1 MNTEDLKETIRC
13 GETTTVQFKQE
24 FTSQKEIAKEMIAF
38 ANTRGGRIFFGIKD
52 KTGEIIG
59 LSYEEIQTISQELG
73 NTANEQVRP
82 TIYIETD
89 VLKIDGKHVLVC
101 TVEQGKNKPY
111 KNLTGEI
118 WVKQGADKRRITENS
133 EILAL
138 FQDSGTYR
146 PELQPLH
153 GSSIK
158 DLEMAYVN
166 EYFTKTFGKEKEDF
180 GMPLEQLLKSQNI
193 LAGNGELTQAGVM
206 FFGRNPQHFLPAFVV
221 KAVAY
226 VGNDIAGS
234 EYRDSRDIS
243 GTIPCM
249 FREAMSFAKSNLHYR
264 QNGQNFNKTGIPEI
278 PEVVL
283 EELIQ
288 NSLVHLDL
296 LHPAAIR
303 LLIFDNRIEIVNS
316 GSLFGGINVSDLML
330 GVSKQRNPAMAE
342 LSGRTMIYR
351 GLGSGIL
358 RALKENVKIDFDN
371 EESANQFRVTV
382 WKNKSVNQ
390 ENVTAND
397 TSNPQNDS
405 ENPNNGPVN
414 NDIGLVNS
422 QNGLVKDKIGLVNSK
437 NGPVKDEIG
446 PVNSQNGP
454 VLTER
459 QKAILDIISENN
471 NVTLY
476 SMANVLSLGTT
487 TIKRELQTLK
497 NFGLLKR
504 AGSDKTGHWEIIT
517 KTN

>member
-1 MNTEDLKETIRC
+1 MNTEDLKDTIKC
-13 GETTTVQFKQE
+13 GETTTMQFKQK
-24 FTSQKEIAKEMIAF
+24 FTTQKEIAKEMIAF
-38 ANTRGGRIFFGIKD
+38 ANTKGGRIFFGVKD
-52 KTGEIIG
+52 KTGEVIG
-59 LSYEEIQTISQELG
+59 LSYEEIQAASSELG

-382 WKNKSVNQ
+382 WKDNSVNQ
-390 ENVTAND
+390 ENVTA
-397 TSNPQNDS
+397 
-405 ENPNNGPVN
+405 
-414 NDIGLVNS
+414 
-422 QNGLVKDKIGLVNSK
+422 
-437 NGPVKDEIG
+437 
-446 PVNSQNGP
+446 
-454 VLTER
+454 
-459 QKAILDIISENN
+459 
-471 NVTLY
+471 
-476 SMANVLSLGTT
+476 
-487 TIKRELQTLK
+487 
-497 NFGLLKR
+497 
-504 AGSDKTGHWEIIT
+504 
-517 KTN
+517 

>member
-243 GTIPCM
+243 GTVPCM

-382 WKNKSVNQ
+382 WKDKSVNQ

-446 PVNSQNGP
+446 PVNSKNGP

-504 AGSDKTGHWEIIT
+504 AGSDKTGHWEIIA